1 MSPNNPD
8 AWLTASIVDHLCV
21 SISDTLTKRNKRFFI
36 GNTFRSNSRLK
47 FAKNQ
52 AKAKQHTEA
61 ELFLFENYT
70 ISSFMSSSKNNMRYF
85 KKCAKNKSVCFN
97 EIVWL
102 IIKKTR
108 LKMKNRSHRYDKNGT
123 RPRHGHKFTKY
134 GMCISMRISM
144 WKKQHLSN
152 IWSWIHGK
160 DYEAE
165 LKKALLRKKIAHL
178 FSLQREILR

>member
-21 SISDTLTKRNKRFFI
+21 SISDTLTKRNTRFFI

-134 GMCISMRISM
+134 GMCISMRFSM

-165 LKKALLRKKIAHL
+165 LKK
-178 FSLQREILR
+178 SVT